1 MLSLKKLFLLA
12 SEQLLF
18 EVPVFSSTFKQPN
31 YLPMSTNNHLKKKVT
46 AVISIL
52 FLLPALVMFMIW
64 TSIGIRVPDVS
75 DVDRQET
82 FLNYFSG
89 LFNNIHV
96 VNIVSII
103 LCLISIIFAS
113 GSFQK
118 RLLPL
123 RIIMLITVL
132 VAIFIILFDVSQL
145 ARKAY

>member
-113 GSFQK
+113 GSFRK

>member
-1 MLSLKKLFLLA
+1 
-12 SEQLLF
+12 
-18 EVPVFSSTFKQPN
+18 
-31 YLPMSTNNHLKKKVT
+31 MSTNSHVKKKVT

-64 TSIGIRVPDVS
+64 TSIGIRIPDIS

-89 LFNNIHV
+89 LFKDIHV

-103 LCLISIIFAS
+103 FCLISVIFAS
-113 GSFQK
+113 RSFQK
-118 RLLPL
+118 RLLSL
-123 RIIMLITVL
+123 RLIMLITVL

>member
-1 MLSLKKLFLLA
+1 
-12 SEQLLF
+12 
-18 EVPVFSSTFKQPN
+18 
-31 YLPMSTNNHLKKKVT
+31 MSTNNHLKKKVT

-113 GSFQK
+113 GSFRK

-123 RIIMLITVL
+123 RIIMMITVL
-132 VAIFIILFDVSQL
+132 VAMFIILFDVSQL